1 LENVKR
7 PFRKSKRRWED
18 NIKMVL
24 KEIVYT
30 SFIVFVVFLN
40 NTAGREPQASAL
52 LRPKPI
58 TEHAIS
64 V

>member
-1 LENVKR
+1 
-7 PFRKSKRRWED
+7 
-18 NIKMVL
+18 MVL